1 MSDPTINEKSH
12 FKISLPMAIQAIG
25 LVLVLVYGYRD
36 LESRI
41 RLLEVES
48 DINTNAIKEME
59 ELQEKPIPSDIEQN
73 QRLHYLEAVTSGMS
87 DDLEYIKRNIY
98 NKGEK

>member
-1 MSDPTINEKSH
+1 MSEATINEKSH

-48 DINTNAIKEME
+48 EFNTGAIKDMQ

-73 QRLHYLEAVTSGMS
+73 QRLKHLEAEVSGNS
-87 DDLEYIKRNIY
+87 ADLEYIKKRVY
-98 NKGEK
+98 NK

>member
-1 MSDPTINEKSH
+1 MADPTINEKSH

-25 LVLVLVYGYRD
+25 LILVLVYGYRD

-48 DINTNAIKEME
+48 EFNSNAIKEMVA
-59 ELQEKPIPSDIEQN
+59 LQEKPIPSDIEQN
-73 QRLHYLEAVTSGMS
+73 QRLKTLEAITSGLN
-87 DDLEYIKRNIY
+87 DDVEFIKRIIY
-98 NKGEK
+98 